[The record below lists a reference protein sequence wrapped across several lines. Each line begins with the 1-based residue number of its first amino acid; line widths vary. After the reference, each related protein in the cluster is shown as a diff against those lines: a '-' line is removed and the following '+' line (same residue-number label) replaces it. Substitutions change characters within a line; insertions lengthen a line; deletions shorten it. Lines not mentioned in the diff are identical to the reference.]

1 MDSGA
6 QMNVCPET
14 YLSEL
19 NIQPDSIFRLQARIE
34 GASSEPI
41 TLIGGIIVEI
51 SGESDSGQVISTL
64 QLMYVSKAVKQVYLS
79 LDACVGLQ
87 VVPQDFPKIGS
98 CPPTIS
104 NHLEAINATISRME
118 GMSAQHTKCTNTG
131 VTQPGTEQC
140 SCPNR
145 ALPPT
150 SPVQLP
156 CAATEENLPKLK
168 QYILD
173 RFATSAFNT
182 CQRQPLPLMEGS
194 PPLRLHIDPAASP
207 VAIHQAAQVPLH

>member
-1 MDSGA
+1 MSRGRRTWPRSVTKSSIMDSGA

-14 YLSEL
+14 FLSEL
-19 NIQPDSIFRLQARIE
+19 NIQLDTIFPLQARIE

-79 LDACVGLQ
+79 LDACVSLQ

-104 NHLEAINATISRME
+104 NTWRPSMLPFPGSRVCQHSTP
-118 GMSAQHTKCTNTG
+118 SA
-131 VTQPGTEQC
+131 
-140 SCPNR
+140 
-145 ALPPT
+145 PT
-150 SPVQLP
+150 RESP
-156 CAATEENLPKLK
+156 
-168 QYILD
+168 
-173 RFATSAFNT
+173 S
-182 CQRQPLPLMEGS
+182 
-194 PPLRLHIDPAASP
+194 
-207 VAIHQAAQVPLH
+207 QA